1 MPTINL
7 EETGKNIKEL
17 MKTNGVTVVALQEIM
32 GFGTPQAIYKWFK
45 GSTMPTLD
53 NFVLLAFVLDTTIDK
68 VLVLDK

>member
-17 MKTNGVTVVALQEIM
+17 MKENGVAVVALQEVM

-45 GSTMPTLD
+45 GATMSTLD
-53 NFVLLAFVLDTTIDK
+53 NFVLLAHVLDTTIDK
-68 VLVLDK
+68 VLVLNK